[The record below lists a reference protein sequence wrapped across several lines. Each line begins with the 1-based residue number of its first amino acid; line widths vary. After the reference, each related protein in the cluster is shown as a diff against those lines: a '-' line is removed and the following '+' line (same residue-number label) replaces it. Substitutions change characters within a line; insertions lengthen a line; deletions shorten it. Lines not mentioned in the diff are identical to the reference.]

1 MLDLHTFERRR
12 GNTTAW
18 YTTTWY
24 RLHSTLKVGKD
35 CHHNMSVEAHV
46 KIICYEGTTKQ
57 ILKGNHYLVYNQ
69 DW

>member
-1 MLDLHTFERRR
+1 LKGEEATQQH
-12 GNTTAW
+12 GIQQHGI
-18 YTTTWY
+18 
-24 RLHSTLKVGKD
+24 LHSTLKVGKD
-35 CHHNMSVEAHV
+35 CHHTMSVEAHV